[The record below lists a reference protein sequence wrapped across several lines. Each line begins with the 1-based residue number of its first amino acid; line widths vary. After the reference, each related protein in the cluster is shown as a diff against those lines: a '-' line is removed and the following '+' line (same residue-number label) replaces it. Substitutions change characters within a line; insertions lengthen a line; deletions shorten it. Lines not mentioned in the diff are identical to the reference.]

1 MRAELATLH
10 GEELIG
16 ASGKLLVLDGLLSE
30 LFAMGSRV
38 LLFSTF
44 TQTLDVLGAY
54 TLTLRAHDGD
64 WSADPLAAVAAAYG
78 PTAYAVVS
86 TPDAAPRITH
96 VRPRFEEGPRVR
108 IGVGRRSV
116 DRLRECGAIGLL
128 WPAGA
133 DQSMSLIVDG
143 ELEWADDDG
152 EILVRLISAVRHRP
166 AP

>member
-1 MRAELATLH
+1 M
-10 GEELIG
+10 IG
-16 ASGKLLVLDGLLSE
+16 VTWP
-30 LFAMGSRV
+30 GSCDRIV
-38 LLFSTF
+38 GYGRDMSMEVPI
-44 TQTLDVLGAY
+44 D
-54 TLTLRAHDGD
+54 
-64 WSADPLAAVAAAYG
+64 SLAAVAAAYG

-96 VRPRFEEGPRVR
+96 VRPRFDEGPRVR